1 MPTQEGPARWSG
13 PSSDGSV
20 AQSVEH
26 AAVNRR
32 VVGSS
37 PTGGAKSGLPPIVTA
52 SRSFQNKVLRP
63 WAFSSVG

>member
-1 MPTQEGPARWSG
+1 MPTQGSG
-13 PSSDGSV
+13 RPDRTLSHSSI

-37 PTGGAKSGLPPIVTA
+37 PTGGAKSGLPPEFDGKPLLSERNV
-52 SRSFQNKVLRP
+52 
-63 WAFSSVG
+63 